1 MKFKG
6 IIIFALAS
14 RIFVYASIETC
25 RLDKLSLDNKFLEKR
40 CLTIVF
46 SNDGETIVC
55 SRLSVQRTIIDSFEV
70 HQTRGWMDSK
80 QLASLAVKSEDK
92 VLIDTL
98 VFVGSRNGNR

>member
-25 RLDKLSLDNKFLEKR
+25 RLDKLKFLEKR

-70 HQTRGWMDSK
+70 HETRGWMDSK

>member
-14 RIFVYASIETC
+14 RIFVYASTC
-25 RLDKLSLDNKFLEKR
+25 RLDKLKFLEKR

-46 SNDGETIVC
+46 SNDGETIVR